1 MTEVVGFKRLLEIK
15 TGFDNLKY
23 NKHMKKV
30 LFLFPPY
37 VANAAKGPYLA
48 PHLLS
53 TLLRQKGHEVE
64 NIDLNVLFVIRI
76 CSIPMLDKI
85 EAHLH
90 SIPDHELDKETKYLA
105 QGGLVHL
112 DILRDKLRNDE
123 FVALKEKITLAWYL
137 EAIFLSKLKTIKD
150 YRDNG
155 LNVPGFMKDEFK
167 AMVDELDIRD
177 KTICISCA
185 FGDQLT
191 FTLELARLIK
201 TKSPE
206 TPIILGGAQ
215 ISLLPEELISD
226 LSRFKLFNEV
236 FTGFAEEKISDLVEN
251 CSSKFFSEP
260 LSGTVATT
268 KMLDSLPLVNFDGM
282 NLYEKPLLPVMV
294 NKGCYWGKCSFCDY
308 ILMGDL
314 GGLRYISRSVEIV
327 FNEIKSLRERYPD
340 FGVNL
345 ISDAVPPKFYKE
357 LAIRANQEDFPLHT
371 SSYMINNKN
380 LTEDFFI
387 EASKA
392 RIGTIVFGTEST
404 NDRVLSLMKKQGRR
418 QDILTNFRLAQ
429 RYGISI
435 KVNLIPNYPTS
446 TFQEA
451 MQTVNDISFFQDSI
465 NKLAVFKFYLSAN
478 TQMDR
483 EPENYQLEIDN
494 DIPYLKTK
502 HNGFHSKEFS
512 NKTGMSVEEEE
523 KIYYVLKNIQS
534 YCDLNPSRKIFREK
548 VKTAGGNVKLN
559 KDYKVIRDNDKTLVY
574 SFRKGSSFSINEEDF
589 KLLDDFKKGF
599 ISLEDI
605 KHMLGANGPEWIERF
620 FLYEIV
626 EFAG

>member
-1 MTEVVGFKRLLEIK
+1 MKIK
-15 TGFDNLKY
+15 IGLIYLKY
-23 NKHMKKV
+23 NKAMNKV

-37 VANAAKGPYLA
+37 VPNAAKGPYLA
-48 PHLLS
+48 PHLLT

-64 NIDLNVLFVIRI
+64 NVDLNNLFVQRI
-76 CSIPMLDKI
+76 CSITFLDKL
-85 EAHLH
+85 EDHLH
-90 SIPDHELDKETKYLA
+90 AIPDHELDKDSKYIA
-105 QGGLVHL
+105 QGALIHL
-112 DILRDKLRNDE
+112 DFIREKLRNIE
-123 FVALKEKITLAWYL
+123 KIALKEKINLSNYL
-137 EAIFLSKLKTIKD
+137 QVLFLSKLKTIDD

-155 LNVPGFMKDEFK
+155 LNVPDFMKEEFK
-167 AMVDELDIRD
+167 AMVNELDISD
-177 KTICISCA
+177 KTVCISCA

-215 ISLLPEELISD
+215 ISLLPEELISE

-251 CSSKFFSEP
+251 CSSKFFVEP
-260 LSGTVATT
+260 KSGSTATT
-268 KMLDSLPLVNFDGM
+268 KMLDSLPMVDFDEM
-282 NLYEKPLLPVMV
+282 NLYDSPLLPVLV

-314 GGLRYISRSVEIV
+314 GGLRYISRSVDIV
-327 FNEIKSLRERYPD
+327 FNEIKSLRERYPTLN
-340 FGVNL
+340 VNL

-357 LAIRANQEDFPLHT
+357 LAVRANQEDFPLRT

-392 RIGTIVFGTEST
+392 RIGTIIFGTEST
-404 NDRVLSLMKKQGRR
+404 NDRVLSLMQKQGRR

-429 RYGISI
+429 RYEISI
-435 KVNLIPNYPTS
+435 KVNLIPNYPTTS
-446 TFQEA
+446 FQEA

-465 NKLAVFKFYLSAN
+465 SKLAVFKFYLSAN
-478 TQMDR
+478 TKMDR

-494 DIPYLKTK
+494 DIPYLKTE

-512 NKTGMSVEEEE
+512 NKIGMSVEEEE
-523 KIYYVLKNIQS
+523 KIYFVLKNIQS
-534 YCDLNPSRKIFREK
+534 FCSLNEARKIFREK
-548 VKTAGGNVKLN
+548 IKTEGLNLKLN
-559 KDYKVIRDNDKTLVY
+559 KDYKVIREESKTLVY
-574 SFRKGSSFSINEEDF
+574 SFRKGSSFTISEDDY
-589 KLLDDFKKGF
+589 KLLDDLKNGL
-599 ISLEDI
+599 ISMEDI
-605 KHMLGANGPEWIERF
+605 RQMLGPASPEWIERF
-620 FLYEIV
+620 YSYEIF